1 MASLY
6 NKAIMKEKYL
16 SLGLVLVVTAVMGA
30 LPFIY
35 NNFMLTTPDM
45 GGLACGS
52 QHLAETGQFSDGQT
66 ANLGYNFTVCWT
78 KDLYPAL
85 QWIHA
90 GLLMVLPVSA
100 WQLVQITTVLGV
112 MACGVFMWFIVYSLT
127 RSPLYAGIAGIFT
140 AATPALLR
148 AAMLTPQNVHG
159 YALILLIVCLL
170 CWLITKEYNKW
181 WLTLLLVP
189 LLFLGM
195 VHQLSFGI
203 IGLVLVGWILGFYLQ
218 SWIWR
223 FGFAAVALVA
233 VLGNEFFTVLP
244 FTVQSAWALLQHNFG
259 GYDKPL
265 WDHPSIWGYLVT
277 ALAAVGWALYRE
289 LPRSLLSLFTLLVIV
304 PVILGHLS
312 VFGII
317 LLPDRFITYA
327 WLGLVPLAC
336 FGLIAIQQRFAMP
349 HVTMSRVVLGCFFGL
364 LLAAQV
370 THGVVFVKDDVNG
383 WSKRFK
389 PSEDFI
395 TAMTW
400 LNDYDEVNG
409 IVLGIMA
416 VTNRE
421 ITFSPTWYDGPVISY
436 PWYNL
441 NHRNLK
447 KFQAN
452 SALYKSV
459 FENESDP
466 EYQRV
471 LALYTIITKP
481 NQEQVPQYIQ
491 QYNVRYYIIPIDS
504 QAYDILAEKKS
515 IPYQQ
520 IYSNE
525 LYVIYELQ

>member
-1 MASLY
+1 MKYRIILSVIVVAVGSL
-6 NKAIMKEKYL
+6 M
-16 SLGLVLVVTAVMGA
+16 LGM
-30 LPFIY
+30 LPFFINDWY
-35 NNFMLTTPDM
+35 LTTPDM
-45 GGLACGS
+45 GGLACGA
-52 QHLAETGQFSDGQT
+52 QHLAETGEFSDGQT
-66 ANLGYNFTVCWT
+66 ANLGYNFSVCWT

-85 QWIHA
+85 QWMHA

-112 MACGVFMWFIVYSLT
+112 AACGVFMWLIVYTLT

-148 AAMLTPQNVHG
+148 AATLTPQNVHG
-159 YALILLIVCLL
+159 YALILLVIWLL
-170 CWLITKEYNKW
+170 CCLITKEYNKW
-181 WLTLLLVP
+181 WLTFLLLP
-189 LLFLGM
+189 LLLLGA
-195 VHQLSFGI
+195 VHKLSFGI
-203 IGLVLVGWILGFYLQ
+203 IGLVLAVWIWGFYLQ

-223 FGFAAVALVA
+223 VGLAAVALLA

-244 FTVQSAWALLQHNFG
+244 FTVQSAWALLQHNLG

-277 ALAAVGWALYRE
+277 ALAAVGWALYRG
-289 LPRSLLSLFTLLVIV
+289 LPRSLLSLFALLVIV

-312 VFGII
+312 VFGIT
-317 LLPDRFITYA
+317 LLPDRFITFA

-336 FGLIAIQQRFAMP
+336 FGLISIQQR
-349 HVTMSRVVLGCFFGL
+349 VTMPRVVLGCFLAL
-364 LLAAQV
+364 LLVAQV
-370 THGVVFVKDDVNG
+370 THAVVFVKDDVDG
-383 WSKRFK
+383 WSSRFK

-421 ITFSPTWYDGPVISY
+421 ITFAPTWYDGPVISY

-447 KFQAN
+447 KFEAN
-452 SALYKSV
+452 SGLYQGI
-459 FENESDP
+459 FANPTDP
-466 EYQRV
+466 EYLRV

-504 QAYDILAEKKS
+504 PAYAILAEKKS